1 MWWMIANA
9 VAAAALQASAGKP
22 GQFLSCDG
30 ANPKW
35 VTPKAADDWRDM
47 ERERMAEL
55 RRETAATQRSAILGA
70 FLFVALAAA
79 IAYAVYQTIWG
90 AA

>member
-1 MWWMIANA
+1 MWFA
-9 VAAAALQASAGKP
+9 VAAALAAAYANSGKWP
-22 GQFLSCDG
+22 TAVEPDR
-30 ANPKW
+30 
-35 VTPKAADDWRDM
+35 DWREM

-55 RRETAATQRSAILGA
+55 RRETAATQRRAILAA

-90 AA
+90 PA